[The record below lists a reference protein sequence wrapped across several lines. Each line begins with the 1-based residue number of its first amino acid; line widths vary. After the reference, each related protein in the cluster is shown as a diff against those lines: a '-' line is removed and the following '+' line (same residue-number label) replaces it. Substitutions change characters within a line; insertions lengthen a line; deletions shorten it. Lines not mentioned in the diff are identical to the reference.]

1 MLFQDES
8 SYANPGIYRQ
18 SLEEIM
24 YTPIR
29 KVEKKQF
36 HDETLSSAKRV
47 TTLLQKFE
55 SGKLDLS
62 IDTEEIKDVKHHED
76 DILDGPVYPILF
88 TPTPKPRTIRRGL
101 RPKEATEYHDDK
113 LVTEKKKECPVI
125 VETPILRTINR
136 QFSGVSFIETPFKLS
151 RINLEGSAKRQEP
164 YESRQK
170 TKSTEV
176 EDHTLVTKQEKESPV
191 LVETP
196 ILRTLNR
203 QFSGA
208 SYIETRYKLSRSNLE
223 KSTELL
229 EQYGSRQTSKSTG
242 SSSGSSEASSSD
254 SNDNRNDVNT
264 ETASDSFN
272 TANRFYFSKFARAQV
287 HHKFEMYF
295 KWDSET
301 LRSCAVTVSKLRFEI
316 LQKIPQCEKDERV
329 IRMMKIYKKCSEGVN
344 KEMDTLCCALF
355 DLLDDV
361 NDKRL
366 SIHEE
371 YVVEKYNKKIA
382 SFGSR

>member
-1 MLFQDES
+1 MSFQ
-8 SYANPGIYRQ
+8 NPGIYRQ
-18 SLEEIM
+18 SLEEIL

-62 IDTEEIKDVKHHED
+62 IDTQEVEDVKQNED

-88 TPTPKPRTIRRGL
+88 TPTPKPRTIRSGL
-101 RPKEATEYHDDK
+101 RPKEATKFHEDK
-113 LVTEKKKECPVI
+113 LVTEKKKESP

-136 QFSGVSFIETPFKLS
+136 QFSGASFIETPFKPS
-151 RINLEGSAKRQEP
+151 RSNLGESAKCQET
-164 YESRQK
+164 YGSRQK
-170 TKSTEV
+170 TQSTEV
-176 EDHTLVTKQEKESPV
+176 EDHTVVTKQEKESPG

-223 KSTELL
+223 KSTELQ
-229 EQYGSRQTSKSTG
+229 EKYGSRQTSKSTG

-254 SNDNRNDVNT
+254 SNDNRNDAHI
-264 ETASDSFN
+264 ETSSDSFN
-272 TANRFYFSKFARAQV
+272 TANRFYYSKFARAQV

-301 LRSCAVTVSKLRFEI
+301 LRSCATTVSKLRFET

-329 IRMMKIYKKCSEGVN
+329 LRMMRIYKKCSEGVN

-382 SFGSR
+382 SVGSG